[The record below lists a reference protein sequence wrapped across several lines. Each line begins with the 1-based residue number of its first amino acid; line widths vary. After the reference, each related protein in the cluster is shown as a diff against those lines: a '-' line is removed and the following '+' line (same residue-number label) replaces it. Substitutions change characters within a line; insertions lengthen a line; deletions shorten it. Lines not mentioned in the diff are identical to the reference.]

1 MAKSGRLV
9 WIKFVLSAIPI
20 YTIIADGLPP
30 WAIQEIDSICR
41 RFLWT
46 GKEGS
51 IRGKCA
57 VAWTAICRPTD
68 LGGLGIPDLRLASI
82 ALQARWLWLKHTDA
96 TRAWAQLPI
105 KASREV
111 AAFFDAS
118 TFTLIGNGQ
127 STAFWTARWIQG
139 KAVKDIAP
147 TLLEFVSRRDI
158 VETTVAAGLE
168 NRSWVRQ
175 ITGGITVPAVVEYLR
190 LWDLLTTITLGT
202 GEDKLIWR
210 WTADGIYS
218 SKSAYRALLA
228 ASSPVY
234 GCPLI

>member
-1 MAKSGRLV
+1 MCGRLD
-9 WIKFVLSAIPI
+9 SN
-20 YTIIADGLPP
+20 LP
-30 WAIQEIDSICR
+30 
-41 RFLWT
+41 
-46 GKEGS
+46 
-51 IRGKCA
+51 
-57 VAWTAICRPTD
+57 PTD

-158 VETTVAAGLE
+158 VETTVAAGLD

-175 ITGGITVPAVVEYLR
+175 ITGGSITVPAVVEYLR

-202 GEDKLIWR
+202 GDDKLIWR
-210 WTADGIYS
+210 WTADGLYS
-218 SKSAYRALLA
+218 FKSASRALLA
-228 ASSPVY
+228 GSSPVY